1 MTKYNRFIN
10 KQSGISSSAIIT
22 IIAVAAIGAGV
33 TYYALS
39 NDSSPEMDN
48 ISVAK
53 STELSKQESLKQDIS
68 EQTTQPSQVVNETPK
83 VSVDAET
90 FCTQL
95 AEVGKVFN
103 KEYSGGR
110 VRENASFGPKAA
122 CSWNGPSVT
131 VFFGENSYH
140 RMSTGFGSEI
150 NEDYEGLDF
159 PAFKK
164 ETSTT
169 TVGYEIGV
177 KSDKGWTIAISDGR
191 GLKQSLTKE
200 QYNKI
205 ATIVNESLNKN
216 Y

>member
-1 MTKYNRFIN
+1 MTKYNRFAN
-10 KQSGISSSAIIT
+10 KQSGISSAAIIT

-33 TYYALS
+33 AYYALS
-39 NDSSPEMDN
+39 EDSSPAMGNDSVTAN
-48 ISVAK
+48 I
-53 STELSKQESLKQDIS
+53 ELSKQESSTQNTAG
-68 EQTTQPSQVVNETPK
+68 QTQQSSQVVTETPK
-83 VSVDAET
+83 ISVDTET

-131 VFFGENSYH
+131 VFFGDNSYH

-169 TVGYEIGV
+169 TVGYEIRV